1 MADDSSLSFK
11 LSHRLTAQDS
21 TFLYGESRSGPLHIG
36 SISFF
41 EDVVTLEELKHQIA
55 ARIHLLPRYRQR
67 LAFVPFNLA
76 NATLEDDPDF
86 QLDNHVK
93 HHRLPPGTKLAE
105 FVKFAMQIYEPPL
118 DRARPLWEMHLID
131 GLEGGRSAIVWKI
144 HHCLVDGVSGMELL
158 SVVLDLSPDAS
169 DPPPPTQPWNPK
181 PLPTVFRSLVDG
193 LFDLAAGQLA
203 QLRRSAVSLE
213 NLSSLPSLLAPL
225 ASSAST
231 MRRMFERRI
240 VSTPWNARP
249 VSQQRALDW
258 VKCPFSDLR
267 AIRSELG
274 GTINDVV
281 LTILGEGA
289 ARYLKHHRVNAQDQ
303 SLRIGCPV
311 SVRREQESGSLG
323 NRVSMM
329 FPEMPAAPMNPAQRL
344 KLIAEETARIK
355 AAAEPQAL
363 ESLMGVADSTP
374 PALVSMS
381 ASVALSMLEGLGA
394 MMRAIPPGWRMFS
407 MPAPGFNFIATNVP
421 GPQVPVYLNG
431 HRMVEYVGLVPLGGN
446 LGYGVAIVSYNQNL
460 YFGLMAEPHVMPD
473 PGLMRTYVE
482 EALAQ
487 LRAAVSLSD
496 QPVLQPAARRIKKR
510 SLATPAPIPAVVM
523 PASGR
528 PTARPG

>member
-1 MADDSSLSFK
+1 MADSSQSSK

-21 TFLYGESRSGPLHIG
+21 SFLYGESSSGPLHIG

-41 EDVVTLEELKHQIA
+41 EDLVTLEELKHQIA

-93 HHRLPPGTKLAE
+93 HHRLTPGTELAE
-105 FVKFAMQIYEPPL
+105 FVKFAMRLYEPPL
-118 DRARPLWEMHLID
+118 NRARPLWEMHLLD

-158 SVVLDLSPDAS
+158 SVVLDLSPDAP
-169 DPPPPTQPWNPK
+169 DPPPPAEPWNPK
-181 PLPTVFRSLVDG
+181 QMPTVFRSLLDG
-193 LFDLAAGQLA
+193 VFDLASGQLA
-203 QLRRSAVSLE
+203 QLRRSAAALE
-213 NLSSLPSLLAPL
+213 NLASLPSLMAPL
-225 ASSAST
+225 TSSAST
-231 MRRMFERRI
+231 MRRMFQRRI
-240 VSTPWNARP
+240 VSTPWNAVP

-281 LTILGEGA
+281 LAILSEGA
-289 ARYLKHHRVNAQDQ
+289 ARYLKHHKVNAQDH
-303 SLRIGCPV
+303 LMRIGCPV

-329 FPEMPAAPMNPAQRL
+329 FPEMPATPMNPVERL
-344 KLIAEETARIK
+344 KLITEETARIK
-355 AAAEPQAL
+355 AAAQPQAL
-363 ESLMGVADSTP
+363 ETLMGVADSTP
-374 PALVSMS
+374 PALISMS
-381 ASVALSMLEGLGA
+381 ASVGLSILEGLGA
-394 MMRAIPPGWRMFS
+394 MMRAIPPGLRMFS

-460 YFGLMAEPHVMPD
+460 YFGLMAEPRLMPD
-473 PGLMRTYVE
+473 LGLMRNYVE
-482 EALAQ
+482 EALAE
-487 LRAAVSLSD
+487 LGAAVSLLK
-496 QPVLQPAARRIKKR
+496 QPVLQAAARRIKKR

-528 PTARPG
+528 PAVRTG